1 MSPFSYYLQELRKSY
16 GISQRQL
23 AARIGYEQAFISG
36 LELDKKGPPN
46 EEFLKKLISGL
57 GLNEQEVHK
66 LHKAVE
72 ESKRRFV
79 IPENATMN
87 EYILVNEL
95 WWHIGSLLP
104 AQISMIREV
113 LNLPG
118 QLTPA
123 IPLDKKQ
130 EAKM

>member
-1 MSPFSYYLQELRKSY
+1 MSPFSYYLQEIRKKY

-23 AARIGYEQAFISG
+23 AARMGYEQAYISG

-46 EEFLKKLISGL
+46 EEFLKKLVLRL
-57 GLNEQEVHK
+57 GLNQQEVK
-66 LHKAVE
+66 ELCEAVDA
-72 ESKRRFV
+72 SQRRFV
-79 IPENATMN
+79 IPQNATIN
-87 EYILVNEL
+87 EYKLVNEL

-113 LNLPG
+113 LNLPE

-123 IPLDKKQ
+123 IPLEKKQ